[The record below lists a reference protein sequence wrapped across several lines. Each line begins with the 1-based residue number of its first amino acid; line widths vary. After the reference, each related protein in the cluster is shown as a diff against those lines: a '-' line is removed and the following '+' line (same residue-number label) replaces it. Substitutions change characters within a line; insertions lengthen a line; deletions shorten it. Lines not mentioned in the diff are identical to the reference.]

1 MKKNLLPFVILLL
14 FLMLLVSC
22 TRTIHLTPEQIRQ
35 KLTEAELA
43 MREGDEVKAEA
54 AFTEILQSD
63 PNNGEGN
70 LGMGL
75 IILLKAHRSMLD
87 MVADF
92 WTIAEPGPE
101 FRLHTSFARSLL
113 KSRSMAE
120 TILNFDF
127 SELQSNIA
135 TIVSQLEE
143 AKTDLKKATVN
154 MSPEASMTLYPNAF
168 DWNEDGYT
176 DSASPLNLKFEIA
189 GESRV
194 WWILFQGAIY
204 STERGFFD
212 DETRGD
218 AWFDIE
224 SIDYLLDGESIPATY
239 TPVFD
244 DEDHYT
250 MDATAAKVLLTVV
263 NLELSFL
270 EPILIWDLDPK
281 PELTDYITEASNTM
295 DQYASAFDF
304 ATQTLDTDKNG
315 TITNAEFRRVLPESF
330 MAFYDDENGGADA
343 INDWGSA
350 IVDFCTLTLELEE
363 AGLFKE
369 ILLMNTERL
378 EMIRDLVTDETTG
391 IPISA
396 SSTLVPY
403 HFFNSPEN
411 FSDLEDFLPDVGYTD
426 GISISLPDPT
436 FGGLLEETE

>member
-1 MKKNLLPFVILLL
+1 MKKKLLPIFVLLL
-14 FLMLLVSC
+14 LLMLLVSC
-22 TRTIHLTPEQIRQ
+22 TRTFHLTPEQIRQ
-35 KLTEAELA
+35 KLTEAETA
-43 MREGDEVKAEA
+43 MQEGDETTAEA
-54 AFTEILQSD
+54 VFSEILRSD

-75 IILLKAHRSMLD
+75 IILLKAHRNMLD
-87 MVADF
+87 LVADYF
-92 WTIAEPGPE
+92 TLAETSPG
-101 FRLHTSFARSLL
+101 FSLRTTLTRSLL
-113 KSRSMAE
+113 KSRNLIE
-120 TILNFDF
+120 TMLNFDF
-127 SELQSNIA
+127 SRLQSNIA

-176 DSASPLNLKFEIA
+176 DSASPLNLKIEIA

-194 WWILFQGAIY
+194 WWILFRGAFY
-204 STERGFFD
+204 SSERGFFD

-224 SIDYLLDGESIPATY
+224 TIDYLLDGESIPATY

-244 DEDHYT
+244 NRDHYT
-250 MDATAAKVLLTVV
+250 LDATDAKVLLTFV

-270 EPILIWDLDPK
+270 EPILIWDIDPN
-281 PELTDYITEASNTM
+281 PELTAYLLEASNTM
-295 DQYASAFDF
+295 DQYANPFDF

-315 TITNAEFRRVLPESF
+315 TITNAEFSRVLPESF
-330 MAFYDDENGGADA
+330 MAFYDNDNGGEDA

-350 IVDFCTLTLELEE
+350 IVDFCTLSLELDE

-369 ILLMNTERL
+369 ILLIDTERL
-378 EMIRDLVTDETTG
+378 EMIKALVTDDSTG
-391 IPISA
+391 IQLSA
-396 SSTLVPY
+396 TTTFVPY

-411 FSDLEDFLPDVGYTD
+411 FSDLKDFIPDVGYTD
-426 GISISLPDPT
+426 GISFSLPDPT